1 MGAALPRGLTASD
14 AWFDLLI
21 FPICVR
27 SHTMTIVTP
36 SLNDPRPPAW
46 VKPTFA
52 SRLSRWGPGLIVV
65 VACLYVAVVILLPAI
80 AVVVQ
85 AFAKGIGP
93 FLEIFDSPELMSA
106 LRLTLLDAAVVVP
119 ANAIFGLAA
128 ATAIARKQFP
138 GKALLLSIID
148 LPFSISPVVVGL
160 MLVLLY
166 SPTHGLFAGIINA
179 LGLKIVFSTPGIILA
194 TIVVTFPFMAR
205 EVIPLLE
212 EEGWDQEE
220 AAKTLGANDWQ
231 VFWKVTLPS
240 VRWAALYGLI
250 LTTAR
255 ALGEFGAVSVV
266 SGNIRGQSQTLP
278 LFVEDAYK
286 QYNTELAFGAATVL
300 GGVAIVS
307 LLLKIAV
314 ERILEQDRTSQA
326 IVPEE

>member
-1 MGAALPRGLTASD
+1 
-14 AWFDLLI
+14 
-21 FPICVR
+21 
-27 SHTMTIVTP
+27 MTPVIP
-36 SLNDPRPPAW
+36 PLQHLRPAGW
-46 VKPTFA
+46 VKPTLQR
-52 SRLSRWGPGLIVV
+52 RLSSLVPLLIVV
-65 VACLYVAVVILLPAI
+65 VACLYVGVVILLPAV

-85 AFAKGIGP
+85 AFAKGLGP
-93 FLEIFDSPELMSA
+93 YLENFQSEELMSA
-106 LRLTLLDAAVVVP
+106 LRLTLITAAVAVP
-119 ANAIFGLAA
+119 ANCIFGLAA
-128 ATAIARKQFP
+128 ATAIARRQFR
-138 GKALLLSIID
+138 GKALLLSVID

-166 SPTHGLFAGIINA
+166 SPSNGLLSDLVNSQGWKII
-179 LGLKIVFSTPGIILA
+179 FSVPGIILA
-194 TIVVTFPFMAR
+194 TIIVTFPFMAR

-212 EEGWDQEE
+212 EEGWEQEE

-255 ALGEFGAVSVV
+255 SLGEFGAVSVV
-266 SGNIRGQSQTLP
+266 SGNISAKTQTLP

-286 QYNTELAFGAATVL
+286 QYQTELAFGAATVL

-314 ERILEQDRTSQA
+314 ERLLENDKKVMRQ
-326 IVPEE
+326 E

>member
-1 MGAALPRGLTASD
+1 
-14 AWFDLLI
+14 
-21 FPICVR
+21 
-27 SHTMTIVTP
+27 MTILIPPLEANLPVTERTP
-36 SLNDPRPPAW
+36 PGRKRSISLGSW
-46 VKPTFA
+46 
-52 SRLSRWGPGLIVV
+52 LIPL
-65 VACLYVAVVILLPAI
+65 VACLYVGVVILLPAL

-85 AFAKGIGP
+85 AFAKGVGV
-93 FLEIFDSPELMSA
+93 FLQNLQSAELLSA
-106 LRLTLLDAAVVVP
+106 LRLTLFATAIAVP
-119 ANAIFGLAA
+119 ANTIFGLAA
-128 ATAIARKQFP
+128 ATAIARKQFR

-166 SPTHGLFAGIINA
+166 STSHGLFADIVNSLGWKII
-179 LGLKIVFSTPGIILA
+179 FSWPGIVLA
-194 TIVVTFPFMAR
+194 TIIVTFPFMAR

-212 EEGWDQEE
+212 EEGWEQEE
-220 AAKTLGANDWQ
+220 AAKTLGASDWQ

-266 SGNIRGQSQTLP
+266 SGNISGETQTLP

-286 QYNTELAFGAATVL
+286 QYHTELAFGAAMVL

-307 LLLKIAV
+307 LLLKLLV
-314 ERILEQDRTSQA
+314 ENLLESEKRSNRMDQS
-326 IVPEE
+326 E

>member
-1 MGAALPRGLTASD
+1 
-14 AWFDLLI
+14 
-21 FPICVR
+21 
-27 SHTMTIVTP
+27 
-36 SLNDPRPPAW
+36 
-46 VKPTFA
+46 VKPTFKDGVK
-52 SRLSRWGPGLIVV
+52 RWIPALIVLV
-65 VACLYVAVVILLPAI
+65 SCLYVGIVILLPAV
-80 AVVVQ
+80 AVVVE
-85 AFAKGIGP
+85 AFAKGLAP
-93 FLEIFDSPELMSA
+93 FLENLQSEDLMAA
-106 LRLTLLDAAVVVP
+106 LRLTLLDALIVVP
-119 ANAIFGLAA
+119 ANCIFGLAA

-166 SPTHGLFAGIINA
+166 SPNNGLFAGLVNA
-179 LGLKIVFSTPGIILA
+179 LGVKIIFSTPGIVLA
-194 TIVVTFPFMAR
+194 TIIVTFPFMAR

-266 SGNIRGQSQTLP
+266 SGNIRGQTQTLP

-307 LLLKIAV
+307 LLLKLMV
-314 ERILEQDRTSQA
+314 ERLLEHDRANRGLQA
-326 IVPEE
+326 DE

>member
-1 MGAALPRGLTASD
+1 MS
-14 AWFDLLI
+14 F
-21 FPICVR
+21 
-27 SHTMTIVTP
+27 VTP
-36 SLNDPRPPAW
+36 RLEEPRPPRW
-46 VKPTFA
+46 VKPTFSA
-52 SRLSRWGPGLIVV
+52 SVKRWIPGLIVV
-65 VACLYVAVVILLPAI
+65 VACLYVAVVILLPAL
-80 AVVVQ
+80 AVVVE
-85 AFAKGIGP
+85 AFAKGLDP
-93 FLEIFDSPELMSA
+93 FLENLQSEDLLSA
-106 LRLTLLDAAVVVP
+106 LRLTLLDAAIVVP
-119 ANAIFGLAA
+119 ANCIFGLAA
-128 ATAIARKQFP
+128 ATAIARRQFP

-166 SPTHGLFAGIINA
+166 SPTNGLLAGLVNSLGWKII
-179 LGLKIVFSTPGIILA
+179 FSTPGIILA
-194 TIVVTFPFMAR
+194 TIIVTFPFMAR

-266 SGNIRGQSQTLP
+266 SGNIRGQTQTLP

-307 LLLKIAV
+307 LFLKLLV
-314 ERILEQDRTSQA
+314 ERLMEHDRASRG
-326 IVPEE
+326 VPSDE